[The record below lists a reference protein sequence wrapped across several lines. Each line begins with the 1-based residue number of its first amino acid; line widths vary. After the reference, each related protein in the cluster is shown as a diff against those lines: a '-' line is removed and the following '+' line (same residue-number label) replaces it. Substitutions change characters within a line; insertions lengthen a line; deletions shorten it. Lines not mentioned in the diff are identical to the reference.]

1 MVDSQHADALVFFG
15 ATGDLAYKKIFPSLQ
30 AMVQRGVLHV
40 PVIGVAKAG
49 WGLDQ
54 LKARALASL
63 NEHGGGADPDAWPRL
78 ASLLQYVDGD
88 YADAATFRNL
98 RAALGDAKRPAHYL
112 AIPPALF
119 GAVVEQLSNAGCT
132 QGGTRVVVE
141 KPFGHDLASAQALNR
156 VLLGTF
162 DEEHIFRIDHY
173 LGKRPV
179 HNMVFFRFANAL
191 LESFWNRDHVK
202 SVQITMAEDFGIQGR
217 GAFYDQTGTIRDVV
231 QNHLFQVLAN
241 LAMEP
246 PARTDSE
253 SMRDEKVKV
262 LKAMAPIEPG
272 NLVRGQFDGY
282 RKEPGVAPDSAM
294 ETFAAMKLEI
304 DNWRWQGVPFFIRAG
319 KSLPVTCT
327 EVVMQLKRP
336 PRVFPGCKPARN
348 HVRFR
353 ISPTHEM
360 AMGLTV
366 MDEAEQGIGQA
377 CELLASH
384 RPGPTEMDAYERV
397 LTDAMAGDRTL
408 FAREDYV
415 EEAWRIV
422 DPVLKAGTPVH
433 AYAPGTWGPP
443 EADRVA
449 PPDGWY
455 NPVMARP
462 AP

>member
-119 GAVVEQLSNAGCT
+119 GAVVEQLSKAGCT

-353 ISPTHEM
+353 ISPTNEM

-366 MDEAEQGIGQA
+366 MDEAERGIGQA

-397 LTDAMAGDRTL
+397 LTDAMASDRTL